1 MSFWTK
7 NVLYFRFK
15 YTSLKV
21 INDFKNKQ
29 QKSILFYYSEGL

>member
-15 YTSLKV
+15 DTSLKV

-29 QKSILFYYSEGL
+29 QKSMLFHYSEGL